1 MKSNTVNA
9 VSVSQMKL
17 RRSHSF
23 RLNVSRLYI
32 KKGRAI
38 CIVGANGSGK
48 TTFLEI
54 VTNLIVPKVGNVKIF
69 SQPLKIDNLQQKRSI
84 GFIPDDDSWV
94 IPELTATE
102 FFALHAQVYS
112 ISETRRDALLRR
124 SQDLA
129 QKLYFSA
136 FDQQLGSLSHGNKKK
151 VQIIAALMHRP
162 KLIIVDELRNGLD
175 PLAIKQA
182 EELLKNEIRDGITV
196 IAATHDLWWAER
208 FADEVIMLRAG
219 NVLLHEDIDKIIDR
233 SGSLENRF
241 MELYSQ

>member
-1 MKSNTVNA
+1 
-9 VSVSQMKL
+9 
-17 RRSHSF
+17 
-23 RLNVSRLYI
+23 
-32 KKGRAI
+32 
-38 CIVGANGSGK
+38 
-48 TTFLEI
+48 
-54 VTNLIVPKVGNVKIF
+54 
-69 SQPLKIDNLQQKRSI
+69 
-84 GFIPDDDSWV
+84 
-94 IPELTATE
+94 
-102 FFALHAQVYS
+102 
-112 ISETRRDALLRR
+112 
-124 SQDLA
+124 
-129 QKLYFSA
+129 
-136 FDQQLGSLSHGNKKK
+136 
-151 VQIIAALMHRP
+151 MHRP